1 MDLTEKR
8 RLDAARQQVDAAHQQ
23 VNEAARQQVKKVRK
37 RARPWR
43 SIIALVLALLM
54 AAVSRS
60 ARADAASAV
69 FTGTPYRALGRTG
82 TEIATDAA
90 ALAFCLLASA
100 ATAGLAGKARDV
112 LRPKVGTAHAAVV
125 RYAVVLF
132 GGLATF
138 LITLELFGIGV
149 TQLLVGGAFA
159 TVLVGIAAQQSMAN
173 LFAGMVLLLARPVD
187 VGDRVLISSGSLGGD
202 FRGEVT
208 EIGITYLRLDTADG
222 PLHLPNSQVLA
233 AAVAPL
239 NSNPQ
244 LNGKQLNS
252 NPPVSEGPVSGRP
265 SDGSAD

>member
-1 MDLTEKR
+1 VDLTEKR
-8 RLDAARQQVDAAHQQ
+8 RLDAARQQVNDARQQVDAAHQQ
-23 VNEAARQQVKKVRK
+23 ANEAAREQVKKVK
-37 RARPWR
+37 KQARPWR
-43 SIIALVLALLM
+43 SIIALILALLM

-69 FTGTPYRALGRTG
+69 FTGTPYRALGHTG
-82 TEIATDAA
+82 TEIVADAA
-90 ALAFCLLASA
+90 AVAFCLLASA

-132 GGLATF
+132 GGIATF

-187 VGDRVLISSGSLGGD
+187 VGDQVLVRSGSLGGD
-202 FRGEVT
+202 FRGEVI
-208 EIGITYLRLDTADG
+208 EIGITYVRLDTADG
-222 PLHLPNSQVLA
+222 PVHLPNSQLLA
-233 AAVAPL
+233 SAIAPL
-239 NSNPQ
+239 NSNPR
-244 LNGKQLNS
+244 LNS
-252 NPPVSEGPVSGRP
+252 DPPANDRP
-265 SDGSAD
+265 PDGTAD